1 VHRQRIVKEGGCCHG
16 GDGAEE
22 NDWRIFVAGHVGLF
36 FLCAVVQVFTSAM
49 NEAYGSPN
57 ALVER
62 GVAEGSFGWTQSIDV
77 GAVGE
82 IRNSQLSYEYGWWD
96 WLNR

>member
-1 VHRQRIVKEGGCCHG
+1 
-16 GDGAEE
+16 
-22 NDWRIFVAGHVGLF
+22 LF

-62 GVAEGSFGWTQSIDV
+62 SVAEGSFGWTQSIDV
-77 GAVGE
+77 GGAVGE
-82 IRNSQLSYEYGWWD
+82 TTGTVLFGWWD